1 MKTALVTGA
10 AGLVGSHAATRLA
23 AEGFRVIGIDNDAR
37 RRFFGPQASTAWRRK
52 ELQAT
57 VPGYEHHS
65 VDIRDR
71 ARIRNI
77 FRRHSAD
84 LAVVIHA
91 AAQPSHD
98 WAARAPAIDF
108 AINADATLVLL
119 EAARRW
125 SPEASFIFL
134 STNKVYGDHPN
145 RLPLVEGD
153 RRWEVQGTDPRA
165 THGIDETMP
174 VDQATHSLFGA
185 SKLAADVLVQEYGK
199 YYGMNTGCFR
209 CGCITGA
216 AHSAT
221 ADHGFL
227 AYVARCAQ
235 TRTPYTIFGYKGK
248 QVRDNIHASD
258 LVEMFVAF
266 ARNPRCGE
274 VYNAG
279 GGRSRSCSVLEAIA
293 LAEDVIG
300 QRVEVQYAEAH
311 RKADHLWWITD
322 ARKFQSHYPGWSCSY
337 DLRQMLTEI
346 RDALV
351 GRTAAG
357 GEDRAR

>member
-10 AGLVGSHAATRLA
+10 AGLVGSQAATRLA

-37 RRFFGPQASTAWRRK
+37 RRFFGREASTAWRRD

-57 VPGYEHHS
+57 VPGYEHHA

-77 FRRHSAD
+77 FRRHGRD
-84 LAVVIHA
+84 IAVIIHA
-91 AAQPSHD
+91 AAQPAHD

-108 AINADATLVLL
+108 SINAGGTLVLL

-125 SPEASFIFL
+125 SPGASFIFL
-134 STNKVYGDHPN
+134 SSNKVYGDHPN
-145 RLPLVEGD
+145 RLPVIEGD
-153 RRWEVQGTDPRA
+153 RCWEVASDDPRA
-165 THGIDETMP
+165 AHGIDETMS
-174 VDQATHSLFGA
+174 VDQTTHSLFGA

-209 CGCITGA
+209 CGCITGP
-216 AHSAT
+216 AHAAT

-227 AYVARCAQ
+227 AYVVRCAQ
-235 TRTPYTIFGYKGK
+235 TRTPYTIYGYKGK

-266 ARNPRCGE
+266 ARNPRPGE

-279 GGRSRSCSVLEAIA
+279 GGRPRSCSVLEAIG
-293 LAEDVIG
+293 LAEDLVGRRID
-300 QRVEVQYAEAH
+300 VHYAEAN
-311 RKADHLWWITD
+311 RKGDHVWWITD
-322 ARKFQSHYPGWSCSY
+322 DRKFQSHYPEWSCSY
-337 DLRQMLTEI
+337 DLGKMLAEI
-346 RDALV
+346 CDALA
-351 GRTAAG
+351 GRAPAPSK
-357 GEDRAR
+357 DPAR